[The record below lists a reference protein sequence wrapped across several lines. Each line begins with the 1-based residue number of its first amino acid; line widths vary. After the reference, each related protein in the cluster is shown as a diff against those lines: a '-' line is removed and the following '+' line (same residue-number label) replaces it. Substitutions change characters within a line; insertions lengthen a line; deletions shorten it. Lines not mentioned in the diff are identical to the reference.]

1 MVKAFCVYAY
11 MKPKIYIHSVTVSQ
25 DDLDELMHV
34 NNVKYLNYLQEA
46 AILHWYSSVP
56 GSISESLRW
65 VVKKHE
71 IEYFKAAFLNDEL
84 KIKTWVDSFSGVSS
98 DRHYEIYRNDQ
109 LIVKARTL
117 WVAIDPITL
126 RPKRLPEDIQQIYF
140 EE

>member
-56 GSISESLRW
+56 RSISESLRW

-71 IEYFKAAFLNDEL
+71 IEYFKAAYLNDYL
-84 KIKTWVDSFSGVSS
+84 QIKTWVDSFSGVSS
-98 DRHYEIYRNDQ
+98 DRHYEIYRNEQ

>member
-1 MVKAFCVYAY
+1 MVKAFCVCAH
-11 MKPKIYIHSVTVSQ
+11 MKPIIYIHTITVSQ

-46 AILHWYSSVP
+46 AILHWYSTVP
-56 GSISESLRW
+56 ESISESLRW

-71 IEYFKAAFLNDEL
+71 IEYFKAAFLNDNL
-84 KIKTWVDSFSGVSS
+84 QIKTWVDSFSGVSS
-98 DRHYEIYRNDQ
+98 DRHYEIYRNEH

-117 WVAIDPITL
+117 WVAVDPITL
-126 RPKRLPEDIQQIYF
+126 RPKRLPEDLQRVYF